1 MLSAQMDCFRAPRR
15 NAGAALLSHRTEKTR
30 QRHGRPA
37 DFRPRPAR
45 GFTLIELM
53 SVVGVVGLLTALAI
67 PKAQGYTDRA
77 KISRAI
83 GDIRTIQIDIDAF
96 AAHNDSLPTSLAEVG
111 RAGLL
116 DPWGRPYQYINFSLS
131 PGNGVPN
138 GARRDRFLVP
148 INSTY
153 DLFSVGKDGQSAPA
167 LTARSSK
174 DDIVR
179 GNDGGF
185 IGRATLY

>member
-1 MLSAQMDCFRAPRR
+1 M
-15 NAGAALLSHRTEKTR
+15 SHRTVKTR
-30 QRHGRPA
+30 QTHGRSA
-37 DFRPRPAR
+37 AIRSRPVR

-83 GDIRTIQIDIDAF
+83 GDINTIQIDIDAF
-96 AAHNDSLPTSLAEVG
+96 AANNDSLPTSLAEVG

-116 DPWGRPYQYINFSLS
+116 VPWGRPYQYINFSLS
-131 PGNGVPN
+131 RGNGVPN

-153 DLFSVGKDGQSAPA
+153 DLFSVGKDGRSTPA
-167 LTARSSK
+167 LTAGPSK